1 MIAETSKEV
10 ATIDIVI
17 KFYLKG
23 FAFEPLFLDNVI
35 DLAQVCFQLNE
46 NSLGNLLLLLAKILQ
61 SDEASSDHGEL
72 FDLDI
77 DGERMQVR

>member
-35 DLAQVCFQLNE
+35 DLAQVCF
-46 NSLGNLLLLLAKILQ
+46 
-61 SDEASSDHGEL
+61 
-72 FDLDI
+72 
-77 DGERMQVR
+77 